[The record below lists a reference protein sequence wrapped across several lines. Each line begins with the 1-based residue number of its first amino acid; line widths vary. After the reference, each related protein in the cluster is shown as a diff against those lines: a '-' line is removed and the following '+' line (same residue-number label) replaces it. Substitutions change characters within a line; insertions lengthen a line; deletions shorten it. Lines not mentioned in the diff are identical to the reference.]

1 MVANPILFQS
11 PAMDIVALYCDLDDF
26 SQAFAP
32 TWHRHLLP
40 APGRHRQRTRHL
52 SMSEMMTLVIAFQ
65 DSDYRTFKHF
75 YRKEVCR
82 HWRAEFPHL
91 VSYQRLIECLPSV
104 LVPLAAY
111 LETRLGRTHGI
122 AFVDSLPLPVCHNRR
137 IYSHQVF
144 ADMAQRGKS
153 SVDWF
158 YGFKLHF
165 VINDRGDLLA
175 LRFTPG
181 NVDDRAPVPDL
192 VEGLRGKLFGDRGDI
207 SQELFEQLW
216 GTGVPLITK
225 LKRKM
230 KNKLLPLWDKLLLR
244 KRALIESVG
253 EQLKHVCQI
262 GHTRHRSV
270 PNAFIHAFAAL
281 AAYTW
286 HEHKP
291 SLHLTEEEQRLLAE
305 AF

>member
-1 MVANPILFQS
+1 M
-11 PAMDIVALYCDLDDF
+11 VALYCDLDDF
-26 SQAFAP
+26 YQTFAP
-32 TWHRHLLP
+32 IWHRHLLP
-40 APGRHRQRTRHL
+40 APGRPRRRARCL
-52 SMSEMMTLVIAFQ
+52 STSEVMTLVIAFQ

-91 VSYQRLIECLPSV
+91 VSYQRLVEYLPSV

-111 LETRLGRTHGI
+111 LETRLGCTRGI

-137 IYSHQVF
+137 IYSHRVF
-144 ADMAQRGKS
+144 ADFAQRGKGS
-153 SVDWF
+153 MGWF
-158 YGFKLHF
+158 YGFKLHY
-165 VINDRGDLLA
+165 VINDKGDLLA
-175 LRFTPG
+175 VRFTPG
-181 NVDDRAPVPDL
+181 NVDDRAPVP
-192 VEGLRGKLFGDRGDI
+192 GLTQRLWGKLFGDRGYI

-216 GTGVPLITK
+216 ATGIQLITK

-262 GHTRHRSV
+262 EHTRHRSV
-270 PNAFIHAFAAL
+270 SNAFVHTFAAL

-286 HEHKP
+286 QERKP

-305 AF
+305 TFYS

>member
-1 MVANPILFQS
+1 V
-11 PAMDIVALYCDLDDF
+11 DIVALFCDLDDF
-26 SQAFAP
+26 YQAFLP
-32 TWHRHLLP
+32 TWQKQLLP
-40 APGRHRQRTRHL
+40 SPGRHRRRACRL
-52 SMSEMMTLVIAFQ
+52 SASEVMTLVVAFQ

-82 HWRAEFPHL
+82 HWRAEFPAL
-91 VSYQRLIECLPSV
+91 VSYQRLVECLPAV

-111 LETRLGRTHGI
+111 LETRLGATPGI

-144 ADMAQRGKS
+144 AGFAQRGKS
-153 SVDWF
+153 SMGWF

-165 VINDRGDLLA
+165 VINDEGALLA
-175 LRFTPG
+175 VRFTPG
-181 NVDDRAPVPDL
+181 NVDDRAPVP
-192 VEGLRGKLFGDRGDI
+192 GLAAGLWGKLFGDRGYI
-207 SQELFEQLW
+207 SQDLFEQLW
-216 GTGVPLITK
+216 GTGVQLITK

-244 KRALIESVG
+244 KRVLIESVG

-270 PNAFIHAFAAL
+270 PNAFVHTFAAL
-281 AAYTW
+281 VAYTW
-286 HEHKP
+286 YEPKP
-291 SLHLTEEEQRLLAE
+291 SLHLTAEEQRLLAT
-305 AF
+305 AC